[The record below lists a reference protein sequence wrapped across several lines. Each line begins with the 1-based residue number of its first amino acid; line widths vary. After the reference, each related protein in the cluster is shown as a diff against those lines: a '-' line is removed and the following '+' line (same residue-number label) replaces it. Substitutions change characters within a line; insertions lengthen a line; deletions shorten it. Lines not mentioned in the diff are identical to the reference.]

1 VIYDATNST
10 NSRRERILQ
19 ECTEYENAIG
29 QSVGL
34 IFIESVCDDEEL
46 LEDNY
51 RMKISVSPDYKD
63 MTEEEALVD
72 VRERV
77 RKYEEAYET
86 IEDDSLSY
94 IKLFNFSSKILA
106 NQIYGRMS
114 KAVVPALSAWHI
126 GQRPIYL
133 CRAGE
138 TDAIHRAGRLNE
150 NGHKFREVICKYFY
164 GVCTDFAVKRFEEG
178 RALNALHQSSN
189 MFMQSKMPK
198 DGYVGKILCSTM
210 PRAVETASATW
221 EFMQIPTDVV
231 SNLNPLD
238 KGDFSGMEMEEIEGR
253 DPAWYAKFENDP
265 YNTRYPGGECYHD
278 LINRLESCVID
289 MEQQVVPVLVVSH
302 VSVIQTLLSYFRNSS
317 VKDSFSIEVP
327 MHTLIKITPVGGG
340 GWTESQCGLTAIE
353 EAYNDM

>member
-1 VIYDATNST
+1 MIYDATNST

-114 KAVVPALSAWHI
+114 KAVVPALSAW
-126 GQRPIYL
+126 
-133 CRAGE
+133 
-138 TDAIHRAGRLNE
+138 
-150 NGHKFREVICKYFY
+150 
-164 GVCTDFAVKRFEEG
+164 
-178 RALNALHQSSN
+178 
-189 MFMQSKMPK
+189 
-198 DGYVGKILCSTM
+198 
-210 PRAVETASATW
+210 
-221 EFMQIPTDVV
+221 
-231 SNLNPLD
+231 
-238 KGDFSGMEMEEIEGR
+238 
-253 DPAWYAKFENDP
+253 
-265 YNTRYPGGECYHD
+265 
-278 LINRLESCVID
+278 
-289 MEQQVVPVLVVSH
+289 
-302 VSVIQTLLSYFRNSS
+302 
-317 VKDSFSIEVP
+317 
-327 MHTLIKITPVGGG
+327 
-340 GWTESQCGLTAIE
+340 
-353 EAYNDM
+353 

>member
-1 VIYDATNST
+1 MFHYGANLIYVYS
-10 NSRRERILQ
+10 
-19 ECTEYENAIG
+19 
-29 QSVGL
+29 
-34 IFIESVCDDEEL
+34 
-46 LEDNY
+46 
-51 RMKISVSPDYKD
+51 
-63 MTEEEALVD
+63 
-72 VRERV
+72 
-77 RKYEEAYET
+77 
-86 IEDDSLSY
+86 
-94 IKLFNFSSKILA
+94 FNFLHV
-106 NQIYGRMS
+106 R
-114 KAVVPALSAWHI
+114 HI

-265 YNTRYPGGECYHD
+265 YNTRSVFLLEEFAFLLRLYIFI
-278 LINRLESCVID
+278 LIDILVANVI
-289 MEQQVVPVLVVSH
+289 M
-302 VSVIQTLLSYFRNSS
+302 ILS
-317 VKDSFSIEVP
+317 
-327 MHTLIKITPVGGG
+327 
-340 GWTESQCGLTAIE
+340 TA
-353 EAYNDM
+353 